1 MAVVLAVAVVLFAVG
16 SVVAADS
23 PHPGLRVLSMLCAW
37 FGGSAMVALA
47 ATLTWRR
54 AKRWVER
61 RLVDLAGPAIVKSM
75 PPRQVLDTLLPM
87 IYGERVGY
95 QHITASV
102 LGGAGRELDGRD
114 TAVSKKTSAHFGIRA
129 LDPHVCRSES
139 TWTHEFSGVRNAHRF
154 VIFAT
159 FDRDVADLIPTE
171 RLYPLFEFWKLED
184 EDQLEDFVPML
195 RETLRVGITY
205 LDADG
210 VRHTVTPRREKGEEV
225 AYRKYDQFIRLP
237 DDIDRQ
243 NLRIIQFDLFDL
255 ADPDHVVDSIESLTL
270 SATNDFP
277 LDLGYL
283 RWSPPHPCYM
293 EDVVFDVEHMRPEAV
308 DLVYRVVPSTAK
320 AQALAVDHAWSS
332 SDDQI
337 KVELNAW
344 MLPGHSVTL
353 LWRPADESESYGR
366 PESR

>member
-1 MAVVLAVAVVLFAVG
+1 M
-16 SVVAADS
+16 
-23 PHPGLRVLSMLCAW
+23 
-37 FGGSAMVALA
+37 
-47 ATLTWRR
+47 
-54 AKRWVER
+54 
-61 RLVDLAGPAIVKSM
+61 
-75 PPRQVLDTLLPM
+75 
-87 IYGERVGY
+87 
-95 QHITASV
+95 

-114 TAVSKKTSAHFGIRA
+114 TAVSKKTSARTSVSEL

-205 LDADG
+205 FDADG

-225 AYRKYDQFIRLP
+225 ALP
-237 DDIDRQ
+237 QVRPVHQAAGPDIDRQ

-270 SATNDFP
+270 SATNDP
-277 LDLGYL
+277 SRSTSGTSG
-283 RWSPPHPCYM
+283 WSPPHPCYM
-293 EDVVFDVEHMRPEAV
+293 EDVVFDVGNTCARKRST
-308 DLVYRVVPSTAK
+308 LVYRVVPSTAK
-320 AQALAVDHAWSS
+320 AQ
-332 SDDQI
+332 
-337 KVELNAW
+337 
-344 MLPGHSVTL
+344 SV
-353 LWRPADESESYGR
+353 
-366 PESR
+366 